1 MCTCTEQE
9 WHRDF
14 DYKYA
19 ADDDPLYEALFGT
32 DGHVHEG
39 CFEVFK
45 MLHREITEVLYM
57 SEGRNLEEGEGR
69 DGPLVFVCTEVH
81 WG

>member
-1 MCTCTEQE
+1 MHIYSHTYVCTCIEQE

-19 ADDDPLYEALFGT
+19 ADDDPLYAALFGAEE
-32 DGHVHEG
+32 DGGHVHEG

-45 MLHREITEVLYM
+45 MLHRQITEVSVRM
-57 SEGRNLEEGEGR
+57 K
-69 DGPLVFVCTEVH
+69 C
-81 WG
+81 